1 MEGAS
6 RFKRF
11 VYVHEGNT
19 SKFPMHFGVE
29 VAAKVTDEIL
39 IDYFVLASLQ
49 RMYFICIYVRLCITN
64 TCMNV
69 FVKRSWARQ
78 KKQIGK
84 IVYLTKKRKNN
95 YVKTSKMTLK
105 NTTLRRQLEREERN
119 LIWVDACVTN

>member
-1 MEGAS
+1 
-6 RFKRF
+6 
-11 VYVHEGNT
+11 
-19 SKFPMHFGVE
+19 
-29 VAAKVTDEIL
+29 
-39 IDYFVLASLQ
+39 
-49 RMYFICIYVRLCITN
+49 MYFICIYVRLRITD

-69 FVKRSWARQ
+69 FVKRSWVRQ

-119 LIWVDACVTN
+119 LIWVDACVTI